1 MYIHLSPLVI
11 GKYMSKCISI
21 NKIKRHIRKFSVAKS
36 ANDIYW
42 PTISASNAF
51 SLQDIIEFK
60 ENIEL
65 YRILKFNQFNI
76 DELNYILNNFKY
88 DINIFYVLAEY
99 QQLSDE
105 FINNNIDKFKNNS
118 ESALISNNAKNMSEN
133 TLRKFKFNE
142 NLYKILIKTGKQLSD
157 DFLKDH
163 FKYHESVSY
172 HLTHGV
178 KISENVLN
186 SIKKISYSDYASI
199 SECIQLS
206 DEFIDKHINSL
217 DLSAQNKKFKLSEY
231 VKDKYY
237 DKIGLDN
244 LCKYQE
250 LSLEFIKKYKDIIP
264 WSAACRFQTL
274 DESTISLYKNY
285 VDWQMCYSYQDMS
298 DEFIKTHDSY
308 IKRIIRLYRFN
319 KNMTESQSS
328 DNKE

>member
-1 MYIHLSPLVI
+1 MLVI

-21 NKIKRHIRKFSVAKS
+21 NKIKRHLRKFSVAKS

-42 PTISASNAF
+42 HDISASNAF
-51 SLQDIIEFK
+51 SLEDIIEFK

-88 DINIFYVLAEY
+88 DINIFCVLAEY

-105 FINNNIDKFKNNS
+105 FINNNIDKFKNNG

-133 TLRKFKFNE
+133 TLRKLKFNE
-142 NLYKILIKTGKQLSD
+142 NLYKLLIKTGKQLSD

-172 HLTHGV
+172 HLSHGV
-178 KISENVLN
+178 KISENILN
-186 SIKKISYSDYASI
+186 SIKISYSDYVSI
-199 SECIQLS
+199 SEHIQLS

-231 VKDKYY
+231 VKDKYHS
-237 DKIGLDN
+237 KIDLHN

-264 WSAACRFQTL
+264 WSDVCRFQKL

-298 DEFIKTHDSY
+298 DEFIKKHDSY

-319 KNMTESQSS
+319 KNMNEPQSS

>member
-21 NKIKRHIRKFSVAKS
+21 NKIKRHIRKFSGVNS
-36 ANDIYW
+36 VNDICW
-42 PTISASNAF
+42 PTISESNTF

-65 YRILKFNQFNI
+65 YNVLKYNQFHI
-76 DELNYILNNFKY
+76 DEIDYILNNFKY
-88 DINIFYVLAEY
+88 GVNIFYVLAEY

-105 FINNNIDKFKNNS
+105 FINNNIDKFKINS
-118 ESALISNNAKNMSEN
+118 AFALISNNAKNMSEN
-133 TLRKFKFNE
+133 TLRKIKFSE

-186 SIKKISYSDYASI
+186 SIKKINYSDYASI

-206 DEFIDKHINSL
+206 DEFIDTHINSL

-319 KNMTESQSS
+319 KNMNETQSR

>member
-1 MYIHLSPLVI
+1 MYIHLALLVI

-21 NKIKRHIRKFSVAKS
+21 NKIKRHIRKFSSVNS

-42 PTISASNAF
+42 HAISASNAF

-65 YRILKFNQFNI
+65 YNVLQFNQFNI
-76 DELNYILNNFKY
+76 DEINYILNNFKY
-88 DINIFYVLAEY
+88 DVNIFYVLAEY

-105 FINNNIDKFKNNS
+105 FINNNIDKFKINS
-118 ESALISNNAKNMSEN
+118 ASALISNNAKNMSEN
-133 TLRKFKFNE
+133 TLRKLKFNE
-142 NLYKILIKTGKQLSD
+142 NLYKLLIKTGKQLSD

-163 FKYHESVSY
+163 FKYHESVLY
-172 HLTHGV
+172 HLSHGV
-178 KISENVLN
+178 KISENILN
-186 SIKKISYSDYASI
+186 SIKISYSDYVSI
-199 SECIQLS
+199 SERIQLS

-217 DLSAQNKKFKLSEY
+217 DLSVQCKNFKLSEY
-231 VKDKYY
+231 VKDKYHS
-237 DKIGLDN
+237 KIDLHN

-264 WSAACRFQTL
+264 WSVACRFQTL

>member
-1 MYIHLSPLVI
+1 MYIHLALLVI

-51 SLQDIIEFK
+51 SLEDIIEFK

-76 DELNYILNNFKY
+76 DELNYILNNFKC
-88 DINIFYVLAEY
+88 DVNVLAEY

-105 FINNNIDKFKNNS
+105 FINNNIDKFKINS
-118 ESALISNNAKNMSEN
+118 ASALISNNAKNMSEN
-133 TLRKFKFNE
+133 TLRKFKFSE

-157 DFLKDH
+157 DFLKDY

-319 KNMTESQSS
+319 ENMTESQSS